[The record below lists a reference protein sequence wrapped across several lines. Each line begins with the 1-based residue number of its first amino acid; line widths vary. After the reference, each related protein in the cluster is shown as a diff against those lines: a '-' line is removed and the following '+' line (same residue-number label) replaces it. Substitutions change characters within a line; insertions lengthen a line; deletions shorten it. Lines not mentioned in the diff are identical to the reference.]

1 MKQIITQ
8 NNVYGWKLIRII
20 RKTLGEILLMK
31 NNRIS
36 NVYPSL
42 VEMVTGTISELVIVN
57 IAVYHVHFLWISE
70 DMDWDRRN
78 TQDYV

>member
-1 MKQIITQ
+1 
-8 NNVYGWKLIRII
+8 
-20 RKTLGEILLMK
+20 MK

-70 DMDWDRRN
+70 DMDWDRIN

>member
-1 MKQIITQ
+1 
-8 NNVYGWKLIRII
+8 
-20 RKTLGEILLMK
+20 MK

-42 VEMVTGTISELVIVN
+42 VEMATGTISELVIVN

-78 TQDYV
+78 TQDYVYYNIKEVSKIFHKIELSVENTPCK